1 MVFGQGHTET
11 NTESDG
17 EANEEDDEGAPPF
30 ETAGAAGMLDT
41 LADLLVALLDV
52 LDCVLGVYLGG
63 NNHVLLLLNHGSK
76 FLEQEGEL
84 GESLLDALEL
94 IVASTHIAKQRG
106 SVASLVGAK
115 LQREEL
121 GQQCLRLIHS
131 TQTGAGKE

>member
-17 EANEEDDEGAPPF
+17 ETNEEDDEGAPPF

-106 SVASLVGAK
+106 SVTSLVGAK
-115 LQREEL
+115 L
-121 GQQCLRLIHS
+121 
-131 TQTGAGKE
+131 